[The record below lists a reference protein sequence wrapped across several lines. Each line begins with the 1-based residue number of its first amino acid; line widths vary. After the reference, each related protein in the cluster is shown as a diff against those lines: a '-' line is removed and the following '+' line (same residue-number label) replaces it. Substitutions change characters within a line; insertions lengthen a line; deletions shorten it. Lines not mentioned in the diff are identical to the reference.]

1 MTAAALVVAALSISS
16 PSFQQNAALPEKFTC
31 DGAGTN
37 PALQFSGVPATAK
50 SLALIVFD
58 PDVPKMLKEDG
69 RWLHWALWNLAPNA
83 PGIAEGYGGG
93 LSEGGGAGYVPACP
107 PNGEHRYIFQLFAL
121 DISLGDA
128 KIARES
134 ELRRAMDGHILE
146 QAELVGRYSSRTS
159 RLFTT
164 VGLAI
169 VAVVVL
175 VLVYR
180 LTKRRRRAV
189 QSG

>member
-1 MTAAALVVAALSISS
+1 MISTLLVAAALSISS

-58 PDVPKMLKEDG
+58 PDVPRMLKEDG
-69 RWLHWALWNLAPNA
+69 RWLHWALWNLAPGTA
-83 PGIAEGYGGG
+83 GIAEGYGGG
-93 LSEGGGAGYVPACP
+93 LSEGGRGGYVPACP
-107 PNGEHRYIFQLFAL
+107 PSGEHRYIFQLFAL

-134 ELRRAMDGHILE
+134 ELRHAMDGHILE
-146 QAELVGRYSSRTS
+146 QAELVGRYASRTS

-164 VGLAI
+164 VAWVFAGVIILY
-169 VAVVVL
+169 VA
-175 VLVYR
+175 YR
-180 LTKRRRRAV
+180 LTRRRGAAG
-189 QSG
+189 SG